1 MNYLR
6 LKKISK
12 KVVNSENSIIEEKS
26 ESSTVET
33 ENSENELQS

>member
-12 KVVNSENSIIEEKS
+12 KVVNSENSLIEEKS

-33 ENSENELQS
+33 ENSDNESKL

>member
-12 KVVNSENSIIEEKS
+12 KVVNSENSLIEEKS

-33 ENSENELQS
+33 ENSENEPQS

>member
-12 KVVNSENSIIEEKS
+12 KVVNSENNLIEEKS

>member
-12 KVVNSENSIIEEKS
+12 KVVNSENSLIEEKS